1 MNITSAKYYT
11 LPNADSNEGIE
22 IVSDGKTMHVPLDA
36 NNADYAEIMRLV
48 EAGEL
53 TIEDAG

>member
-11 LPNADSNEGIE
+11 LPNEDSNEGIE
-22 IVSDGKTMHVPLDA
+22 IVSDGKTMHVPLDL
-36 NNADYAEIMRLV
+36 NNKDYAEIMRLV

-53 TIEDAG
+53 TVAAAE

>member
-11 LPNADSNEGIE
+11 LPHADSNEGIV
-22 IVSDGKTMHVPLDA
+22 IVSDGKTMHVPLDP

-48 EAGEL
+48 AAGEL
-53 TIEDAG
+53 TIEDAD